1 MSSPAWQPSSIW
13 TTRAHPSLR
22 SSSIPALPT
31 RRCGYV
37 FPCSPAVPSLNM
49 ENNRPVTRWNS
60 IFAGFSDFF
69 IPFFCPKDK
78 YPQPFHS
85 TLPTKA
91 RQNLQIFCSFFANKD
106 HLLLV
111 HINQESPATT
121 KNRFIQEQ
129 LSTLVKDQ
137 SYTETCVNVPEKF
150 VLSCL
155 SCIFTLFV
163 YCFPQVCQW
172 KSILISHGKEMRTRH
187 EKN

>member
-1 MSSPAWQPSSIW
+1 MSTPAWQPSSIW
-13 TTRAHPSLR
+13 TSRAHPSLR
-22 SSSIPALPT
+22 SSSIPASPT
-31 RRCGYV
+31 RRCSYA
-37 FPCSPAVPSLNM
+37 FPCSPAVLLLNM
-49 ENNRPVTRWNS
+49 EKNRPATRWNS

-69 IPFFCPKDK
+69 IPFFCPKEK
-78 YPQPFHS
+78 NPQPFHS

-111 HINQESPATT
+111 HITQESPATSKSRLLWNT
-121 KNRFIQEQ
+121 SAPWSK
-129 LSTLVKDQ
+129 K
-137 SYTETCVNVPEKF
+137 SYTEPCVNVPGKF